1 MRSMTGF
8 GKADYKSKEL
18 NLSVEV
24 TSVNN
29 RFLEYSIRMPKQL
42 FFLEPRVKELIAAK
56 LNRGKVNL
64 TLNYEDNGI
73 GIDRL
78 VINRSLADELLRE
91 LKNLKKRY
99 KLGGELELEEILAF
113 PEIFRVEKSSNIE
126 KKIWPAVSKTIN
138 KALDDLVAMREKEG
152 ENLKKDIVKR
162 MAQMAS
168 DIEGIEKGAK
178 EHLTIY
184 REKLSR
190 RIAEVLDNRTL
201 DGARL
206 EEEVA
211 YFAERADVT
220 EECVRFRSHLKQF
233 QLDLKQTG
241 PVGKRLNF
249 ILQELNREA
258 NTIGSK
264 AAGVTIPGLVLQLKE
279 EIEKVREQVQNIE

>member
-126 KKIWPAVSKTIN
+126 KKIWPSVSKTIN

-152 ENLKKDIVKR
+152 ENLKKDIMKR
-162 MAQMAS
+162 MAQMAG

-178 EHLTIY
+178 EHLAIY

-264 AAGVTIPGLVLQLKE
+264 AAGVTIPGLALQLKE

>member
-113 PEIFRVEKSSNIE
+113 PEIFRVEKSGNIE
-126 KKIWPAVSKTIN
+126 KKIWPSVSKTIN
-138 KALDDLVAMREKEG
+138 RALDDLVAMRDKEG
-152 ENLKKDIVKR
+152 ENLKKDIIKR
-162 MAQMAS
+162 MAQMAV
-168 DIEGIEKGAK
+168 DIDGIEKGAK
-178 EHLTIY
+178 EHLVIY

-190 RIAEVLDNRTL
+190 RIAEVLDNRTPN
-201 DGARL
+201 GARL

-233 QLDLKQTG
+233 QQDLKQTG
-241 PVGKRLNF
+241 PIGKRLNF

-264 AAGVTIPGLVLQLKE
+264 AAGVTIPRLVLQLKE